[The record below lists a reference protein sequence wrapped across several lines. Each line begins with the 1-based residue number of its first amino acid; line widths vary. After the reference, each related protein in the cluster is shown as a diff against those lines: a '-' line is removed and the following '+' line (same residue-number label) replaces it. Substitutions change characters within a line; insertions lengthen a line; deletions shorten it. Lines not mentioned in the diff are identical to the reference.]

1 MNRISQ
7 LHLTWGLLVTLFLL
21 VPMSAAGHGP
31 DHKTTHDNQQVNQ
44 QTTKDEHQ
52 VVEPKEAEIVRS
64 GEELKAVPKPQEP
77 EVVNPGEWVQEKTG
91 EFVPLEACFKN
102 ERGETVKLQ
111 QLIDRPTLLLPVY
124 YSCPQLC
131 SFDLANL
138 ADAVR
143 RSSLVAGSFRVIS
156 LSFNVDDTPE
166 TAALIKPNYTQLL
179 AKGFPESDWVF
190 LTGDSSNIRK
200 VTQAIGYTFKKK
212 DETTFIHPSA
222 LAVLAKDGRI
232 IKYVYGSFIP
242 GDVDLALTEAAKG
255 TPATSIRR
263 ILAFCLPA
271 NPRQS
276 QQVFLLFRIGA
287 VMTLLIGGL
296 LFLRFLRKRNPSKS
310 NSTD

>member
-1 MNRISQ
+1 MRPKS
-7 LHLTWGLLVTLFLL
+7 LAHPACWLLALLLFSW
-21 VPMSAAGHGP
+21 PITAAGHGTP
-31 DHKTTHDNQQVNQ
+31 GKETVHEH
-44 QTTKDEHQ
+44 QTTTPEQ
-52 VVEPKEAEIVRS
+52 
-64 GEELKAVPKPQEP
+64 P
-77 EVVNPGEWVQEKTG
+77 EVAPGEWVQEKTG
-91 EFVPLEACFKN
+91 GAVPLDAVFKN
-102 ERGETVKLQ
+102 ERGETVTLQ

-143 RSSLVAGSFRVIS
+143 RSSLAAGSFRVIS
-156 LSFNVDDTPE
+156 LSFNADDTPE

-179 AKGFPESDWVF
+179 AKEFPESDWVF
-190 LTGDSSNIRK
+190 LTGDNHNIRK
-200 VTQAIGYTFKKK
+200 VTRAIGYTFKKK
-212 DETTFIHPSA
+212 DDATFIHPSA

-242 GDVDLALTEAAKG
+242 GDVDLALAEAAKG
-255 TPATSIRR
+255 TPTTSIRR

-271 NPRQS
+271 NPRQN

-296 LFLRFLRKRNPSKS
+296 FFLRFLRKRNPSQS
-310 NSTD
+310 NSTL